1 MDQIPIITG
10 MYTYLVRVAACSAKR
25 YEFRQNQLQF
35 HLRYLFQH
43 PVKQRKVDVREIEKH
58 ENSTLEM
65 ECKTQTFTQVGVF
78 PFGCQTS
85 TRKQACRTEEEEKK

>member
-1 MDQIPIITG
+1 MDHIPIITG
-10 MYTYLVRVAACSAKR
+10 MYAYLVRVAACSAKR
-25 YEFRQNQLQF
+25 YEFRQDQLQF
-35 HLRYLFQH
+35 HLRFLFHH

-85 TRKQACRTEEEEKK
+85 TRKQACGTEEEKK